1 MPDYKSS
8 PLPPDASSTAPP
20 PPPKP
25 EAEKKPGFEK
35 KKGHWWIWALVIAVL
50 LIAGFV
56 YYRHKSAAD
65 AAAAAKAAATPH
77 AVPVVTATARKG
89 SIGDYVE
96 ALGTVTPVFTVQ
108 VTARVQGQIM
118 AVHYKEGQ
126 MVHKGDPLVDID
138 PRPYQAVLTQAQGQ
152 LAHDQALLSEANID
166 LTRYQQALDQKAIAE
181 QQVYDQQQTVKQYQ
195 GTVENDQG
203 TVAAAQ
209 VNLAYCHITSP
220 IDGRVGLR
228 LIDPGNVVQNGS
240 TTPLVVVTQL
250 QPITVIFN
258 VAEDYL
264 PQIQKG
270 TANGNHLTV
279 QALDRTQESQI
290 AAGTVTAVGNQIDTT
305 TGTLDLRA
313 TFANTDMAL
322 FPNQFVN
329 AKLLLATENNVTLV
343 PSAAVQRNA
352 QGAFLYVIANQKATV
367 RNVTLGTTDSV
378 STVVQG
384 VNPGEVIA
392 VNGFDKLQDGVTVTA
407 TQQGKGKGGG
417 NGGGGGNGSGS
428 SGSSSSG
435 QAPASGGGSSP

>member
-270 TANGNHLTV
+270 TAKGNHLTV

-322 FPNQFVN
+322 SAGYREQRHAGSLRGRAAQRARRIPLRDRQSKSHRAQRHARHHRLRFDRSAGRQSWRSHRGQRLRQVAGRRHGHGHAAGQRQGRRQRRRWRQRKRQQRLQFQR
-329 AKLLLATENNVTLV
+329 
-343 PSAAVQRNA
+343 PSASQWW
-352 QGAFLYVIANQKATV
+352 
-367 RNVTLGTTDSV
+367 
-378 STVVQG
+378 
-384 VNPGEVIA
+384 
-392 VNGFDKLQDGVTVTA
+392 
-407 TQQGKGKGGG
+407 GK
-417 NGGGGGNGSGS
+417 
-428 SGSSSSG
+428 
-435 QAPASGGGSSP
+435 